1 MNIFQKTVL
10 VALRVALGWLYFWAG
25 ITSILNTN
33 WSAAGYLN
41 GAKLFPDFYHWLATP
56 ALLPVTNLINQWGL
70 TLLGASLILGLFVRW
85 TTLAGI
91 AIMALYYLALGF
103 PHPNPH
109 AFIVDE
115 HIVYIA
121 ALLVLNALNAGRI
134 WGLDSR
140 FQ

>member
-1 MNIFQKTVL
+1 MNIFQKGTL
-10 VALRVALGWLYFWAG
+10 VALRIALGWLYFWAG
-25 ITSILNTN
+25 ITSVLNAN

-41 GAKLFPDFYHWLATP
+41 SAKLFPGLYHWLASPT
-56 ALLPVTNLINQWGL
+56 LLPITNLVNQWGL

-85 TTLAGI
+85 TTLAGVV
-91 AIMALYYLALGF
+91 IMALYYLALGF

-115 HIVYIA
+115 HIIYIA
-121 ALLVLNALNAGRI
+121 TLLTLNALNAGRI

-140 FQ
+140 FK